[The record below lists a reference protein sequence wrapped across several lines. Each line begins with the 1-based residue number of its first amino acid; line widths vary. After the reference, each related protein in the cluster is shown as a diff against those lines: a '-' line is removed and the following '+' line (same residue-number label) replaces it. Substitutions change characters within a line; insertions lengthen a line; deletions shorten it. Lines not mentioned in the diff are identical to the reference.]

1 MPKPPK
7 GLIVKM
13 TEEQLADLKKRYQES
28 RPNKIEKM
36 DFNYKILSVFEEDV
50 VHKINEIINKI
61 NSK

>member
-7 GLIVKM
+7 APIKKVSKERIAYL
-13 TEEQLADLKKRYQES
+13 EKRYQES